1 MPAKDQKSELVE
13 EPREDIFRCR
23 LRLARNRH
31 LMKVVGAMTR
41 FAIIAILMAM
51 CGVFVFLLVDTSTKR
66 TLTTLESTLFQ
77 ILILGT
83 GVAASYRFSQSS
95 AKVAAEQLI
104 KPHARSAFRRM
115 NNLYGSLFDVK
126 RIIRLHKESKGT
138 NPNHV
143 IEIVEAIV
151 DQQVK
156 TVVDAMEDW
165 RDIIPED
172 VADIERQL
180 QGHDIT
186 ETETLRR

>member
-1 MPAKDQKSELVE
+1 
-13 EPREDIFRCR
+13 
-23 LRLARNRH
+23 
-31 LMKVVGAMTR
+31 MKVVRAMTR
-41 FAIIAILMAM
+41 FAIIAILMAV
-51 CGVFVFLLVDTSTKR
+51 CGFFVFLIVNISTKR
-66 TLTTLESTLFQ
+66 PLTTLESTLFQ

-83 GVAASYRFSQSS
+83 GVAASYLFSQKS
-95 AKVAAEQLI
+95 AKGAAVQLI

-126 RIIRLHKESKGT
+126 RHIRYHKESKGKT
-138 NPNHV
+138 PNHV
-143 IEIVEAIV
+143 VDIVEAIV